1 LGLFFY
7 VYSNNL
13 GGFVKNFF
21 FFILISAAVFGNKAF
36 SQTFGIGGGL
46 STVTGPDSYTNDL
59 TSGGIGFSS
68 GYHLGVKL
76 KFGLPVAPFKP
87 FGFVNYTH
95 FSTDQSSPLGN
106 VAISQ
111 SIWSIGAGG
120 QFNLIPGP
128 INPYIAANVAYNN
141 FGDLDIEGIDIDDFE
156 GGGAKSR
163 FGGGIGI
170 GAELSVLI
178 IGLDASITYNFL
190 NWVGKESDEE
200 TVSVI
205 SYNLTVLF

>member
-1 LGLFFY
+1 MFKKHFLGDFMQ
-7 VYSNNL
+7 
-13 GGFVKNFF
+13 KFF
-21 FFILISAAVFGNKAF
+21 FLILISIAVFGNNSF
-36 SQTFGIGGGL
+36 PQTFGIGGGL

-76 KFGLPVAPFKP
+76 KFGIPVAPFKP

-95 FSTDQSSPLGN
+95 FSNDQSTPLGN
-106 VAISQ
+106 VTISQ

-120 QFNLIPGP
+120 QYNLFPGP

-141 FGDLDIEGIDIDDFE
+141 FGDLSVDGGGDLEDVFE
-156 GGGAKSR
+156 GGGSKSR

-170 GAELSVLI
+170 GAELSVLV

-190 NWVGKESDEE
+190 NWVGKESGEE

>member
-1 LGLFFY
+1 MFKKHF
-7 VYSNNL
+7 L
-13 GGFVKNFF
+13 GGFVKNLF
-21 FFILISAAVFGNKAF
+21 FFILISVVIFGNTAF
-36 SQTFGIGGGL
+36 PQTFGIGGGL

-95 FSTDQSSPLGN
+95 FSNDQSTPVGN
-106 VAISQ
+106 LAISQ
-111 SIWSIGAGG
+111 SIWSIGGGG

-128 INPYIAANVAYNN
+128 INPYIAANIAYNS
-141 FGDLDIEGIDIDDFE
+141 FGDLNIEGADIGDAFE
-156 GGGAKSR
+156 GGGSKSR

-170 GAELSVLI
+170 GAELTVLI

-190 NWVGKESDEE
+190 NWIGKESGEE

>member
-1 LGLFFY
+1 M
-7 VYSNNL
+7 
-13 GGFVKNFF
+13 KHFF

-36 SQTFGIGGGL
+36 SQTLGIGGGL

-76 KFGLPVAPFKP
+76 KFGIPVAPFKP

-95 FSTDQSSPLGN
+95 FSNDQSTPVGN

-120 QFNLIPGP
+120 QYNLIPGP

-141 FGDLDIEGIDIDDFE
+141 FGDLSVEGGDIGDAFE
-156 GGGAKSR
+156 GGGSKSR

-170 GAELSVLI
+170 GAELSVLV

-190 NWVGKESDEE
+190 NWVGKESGEE
-200 TVSVI
+200 TVSII